1 MGALSLRLPEDLEQ
15 KLNREAE
22 LAGRPRSEVIRD
34 AVTQFIA
41 QRERERFMAE
51 YVAEAKAGYSDPA
64 LRREALEIAEEALPL
79 DNEALDCAE
88 GQRPNEASSDGDPG
102 EPWWR

>member
-1 MGALSLRLPEDLEQ
+1 MGALSLRLPDDLEQ
-15 KLNREAE
+15 RLNREAE

-51 YVAEAKAGYSDPA
+51 YVAEAKAGYNDPA
-64 LRREALEIAEEALPL
+64 LRGEALEIAEEAMPL
-79 DNEALDCAE
+79 DNEALDRAE
-88 GQRPNEASSDGDPG
+88 GRKPDAAADPDSG
-102 EPWWR
+102 ENWWR

>member
-1 MGALSLRLPEDLEQ
+1 MGALSLRLPDDLEQ
-15 KLNREAE
+15 RLNREAE

-64 LRREALEIAEEALPL
+64 LRGEALEIAEEALPL
-79 DNEALDCAE
+79 DNEALERAE
-88 GQRPNEASSDGDPG
+88 GQKPDEATDAGSGQK
-102 EPWWR
+102 WWR

>member
-1 MGALSLRLPEDLEQ
+1 MGALSLRLPDDLEQ
-15 KLNREAE
+15 RLNREAE
-22 LAGRPRSEVIRD
+22 LAGRSRSEVIRD

-79 DNEALDCAE
+79 DNEALDRAE
-88 GQRPNEASSDGDPG
+88 GLQPDEAADADSGQK
-102 EPWWR
+102 WWR

>member
-1 MGALSLRLPEDLEQ
+1 MGTVSLRLPDDLEQ
-15 KLNREAE
+15 RLNREAE

-34 AVTQFIA
+34 AVSQFIA
-41 QRERERFMAE
+41 LRERERFMAE

-64 LRREALEIAEEALPL
+64 LRREAIEMAEEALPL
-79 DNEALDCAE
+79 DNEALDRAE
-88 GQRPNEASSDGDPG
+88 GRKPDEASWDGCLG

>member
-1 MGALSLRLPEDLEQ
+1 MGALSLRLPDDLEHR
-15 KLNREAE
+15 LNREAE

-51 YVAEAKAGYSDPA
+51 YVAEAKAGYGDAA
-64 LRREALEIAEEALPL
+64 LRREALEMAEEALAL
-79 DNEALDCAE
+79 DNEALDRAE
-88 GQRPNEASSDGDPG
+88 GLKSDETSDLDSD
-102 EPWWR
+102 EIWWR

>member
-1 MGALSLRLPEDLEQ
+1 MGALSLRLSDDLEQ
-15 KLNREAE
+15 RLNREAE

-64 LRREALEIAEEALPL
+64 LRREALEIAEEALQL
-79 DNEALDCAE
+79 DNEALDRAE
-88 GQRPNEASSDGDPG
+88 GMQPDEAADGNSG
-102 EPWWR
+102 ETWWR